1 RVQVRPAPD
10 TVTVCLV
17 VPPGPSEATK
27 ATSVSPAAAVWNAGV
42 VTAPVPCTLT
52 WTSMMKHGWGGA
64 GFCTVTGTLAAVAT
78 LPLVSVALALSV
90 WPPAAAG
97 VGAQGTALGGE
108 VTGLPSGWP
117 SSRNCTDAT
126 ATLSL
131 AFAATGTV
139 PDSVWFAVGLVRL
152 TVGGV
157 VSAVW
162 VGVGVGVVGV
172 GVGV

>member
-1 RVQVRPAPD
+1 MP
-10 TVTVCLV
+10 
-17 VPPGPSEATK
+17 
-27 ATSVSPAAAVWNAGV
+27 
-42 VTAPVPCTLT
+42 
-52 WTSMMKHGWGGA
+52 
-64 GFCTVTGTLAAVAT
+64 T
-78 LPLVSVALALSV
+78 LPLVSVAFALSV
-90 WPPAAAG
+90 WLPLVA
-97 VGAQGTALGGE
+97 VVVSQFTAYGGE

-117 SSRNCTDAT
+117 SRRNCTDAT

-172 GVGV
+172 GVGVVGVGVGVVGVGVGVVGVGVGVPPPPDSTSTAARFQWSPVGAVSLSVTVWPAPVV

>member
-1 RVQVRPAPD
+1 LLRLTSVQVRPAPD

-17 VPPGPSEATK
+17 VPPGPSDPTK
-27 ATSVSPAAAVWNAGV
+27 ATSVSPAAAVWKADV
-42 VTAPVPCTLT
+42 VTAPIPCTLV

-64 GFCTVTGTLAAVAT
+64 GFCTVTCTLVAVPT

-90 WPPAAAG
+90 WLPLVA
-97 VGAQGTALGGE
+97 VVVFQVTAYGGE

-117 SSRNCTDAT
+117 SRRNCTDAT

-131 AFAATGTV
+131 AFAATGIV
-139 PDSVWFAVGLVRL
+139 PDTVSFAVGFVRL

-157 VSAVW
+157 VSAV
-162 VGVGVGVVGV
+162 G
-172 GVGV
+172 